1 MAKRLLKYHRY
12 HVDLTRRIRR
22 MGTKKRTT
30 AGIVLS
36 LLAATLL
43 PTLGYA
49 QTPEQLRQLEQLT
62 PAQRAAIFDAL
73 DDQQSESQAPITQ
86 PPVISPR
93 AVAQRSFLSTESSD
107 GEGIPVLTESKRA
120 EAARP

>member
-43 PTLGYA
+43 PVLGHA
-49 QTPEQLRQLEQLT
+49 QTAEQLRQLEQLT
-62 PAQRAAIFDAL
+62 PARQ
-73 DDQQSESQAPITQ
+73 ETQ
-86 PPVISPR
+86 E
-93 AVAQRSFLSTESSD
+93 L
-107 GEGIPVLTESKRA
+107 
-120 EAARP
+120 EATTHTK